1 MESKINNKTCQ
12 EGLHHRI
19 SALLEFSASDDV
31 TAFKEAIE
39 KEGHNVGETGL
50 WYGRRIGTKEVGYEE
65 RNPLMI
71 AAMFGSKNV
80 LSYILKTGKADVN
93 KSCGSDSATALHC
106 AVDGASPASAQIIK
120 LLLESSANPNAVDAR
135 GNRCYDLVVSMP
147 SVYNTRKKAVQSLLE
162 GANNVYK
169 KEATSI
175 GISSSLNE
183 RGKVAAGTA
192 EFPVSPR
199 YKEFPVDHSL
209 PDIKNGIYS
218 TDEFRMY
225 TFKVKPCS
233 RAYSHDWTECPF
245 AHPGENAKRRDPRK
259 YQYSCVPCPEFRK
272 GSCSKGDSCEYAHG
286 IFECWLHP
294 AQYRT
299 RLCKDEMACTRRVC
313 FFAHKPEELR
323 PLYACSGSA
332 LPSPTSY
339 SPGGANSLDICSS
352 LSSPDGGGS
361 GSSPVWQAPQ
371 AKLPKSR
378 LNLALS
384 ARDVNL
390 DIQSIGLESRRLMQ
404 KLMMEEMV
412 SSALSPNSSTWRNS
426 LPTSPS
432 FASPVPSPT
441 NIWGSASN
449 YSPSH
454 SKVIGSPAAYGLDLS
469 GGGVSL
475 RSPSEIPSP
484 SKNSIGME
492 SSSSTLFGWGS
503 PDGKLDWSI
512 RRDEFNKMNKS
523 NSFAFRSTANL
534 VATPELAEDAIDE
547 LDVSWVSSL
556 VKDSSSNN
564 YSTMLTH
571 EQFNEEHDDV
581 YARMTKTESVLVP
594 LSMFV
599 GFTTFQHAT
608 QPRFIELRTVTSRV

>member
-1 MESKINNKTCQ
+1 MDSKIKAGQ
-12 EGLHHRI
+12 EGLLHQRI

-31 TAFKEAIE
+31 NGFKDAIE
-39 KEGHNVGETGL
+39 KEGHDVGEVGL
-50 WYGRRIGTKEVGYEE
+50 WYGRRIGTKELGYEE
-65 RNPLMI
+65 RTPLMI

-93 KSCGSDSATALHC
+93 KSCGCDSATALHC
-106 AVDGASPASAQIIK
+106 AVDGASPASAQVIK
-120 LLLESSANPNAVDAR
+120 LLLDSSANANALDAR
-135 GNRCYDLVVSMP
+135 GNRSHDLALSMP
-147 SVYNTRKKAVQSLLE
+147 HIYSARKKAVQSILE

-169 KEATSI
+169 KESIATAASTTATSTT
-175 GISSSLNE
+175 GAATE
-183 RGKVAAGTA
+183 RTKA
-192 EFPVSPR
+192 EFPLSPR
-199 YKEFPVDHSL
+199 YKEFPFDYSL

-339 SPGGANSLDICSS
+339 SPGATSSLDICSS
-352 LSSPDGGGS
+352 PPPAAAVAGGGS
-361 GSSPVWQAPQ
+361 SPGWPTAQTN
-371 AKLPKSR
+371 KLPKSR

-404 KLMMEEMV
+404 KIMMEEMA
-412 SSALSPNSSTWRNS
+412 SALSPNSSSWINS

-432 FASPVPSPT
+432 FGSPVPSPT
-441 NIWGSASN
+441 SIWSNSPN
-449 YSPSH
+449 YSPSP
-454 SKVIGSPAAYGLDLS
+454 SKVIGSATYGLDLS
-469 GGGVSL
+469 GAAASRTSDFSI
-475 RSPSEIPSP
+475 RSPSELPSP
-484 SKNSIGME
+484 SME
-492 SSSSTLFGWGS
+492 SPSSSTLFGWGS
-503 PDGKLDWSI
+503 PDGKFDWSI
-512 RRDEFNKMNKS
+512 RRDELKKMNKS
-523 NSFAFRSTANL
+523 GSFAFRSSANP
-534 VATPELAEDAIDE
+534 VTTPELAEGDGIDGE
-547 LDVSWVSSL
+547 PDVSWVSSL
-556 VKDSSSNN
+556 VKDSNN

-571 EQFNEEHDDV
+571 
-581 YARMTKTESVLVP
+581 
-594 LSMFV
+594 
-599 GFTTFQHAT
+599 
-608 QPRFIELRTVTSRV
+608 

>member
-1 MESKINNKTCQ
+1 M
-12 EGLHHRI
+12 

-31 TAFKEAIE
+31 NGFKDAIE
-39 KEGHNVGETGL
+39 KEGHDVGEVGL
-50 WYGRRIGTKEVGYEE
+50 WYGRRIGTKELGYEE
-65 RNPLMI
+65 RTPLMI

-106 AVDGASPASAQIIK
+106 AVDGASPASAHVIK
-120 LLLESSANPNAVDAR
+120 LLLDSSANVNALDAR
-135 GNRCYDLVVSMP
+135 GNRSHDLALSMP
-147 SVYNTRKKAVQSLLE
+147 HIYNARKKAVQSVLE

-169 KEATSI
+169 KEAMATATTTTTT
-175 GISSSLNE
+175 GAATE
-183 RGKVAAGTA
+183 RTTKA
-192 EFPVSPR
+192 EFPLSPR
-199 YKEFPVDHSL
+199 YKEFPFDYSL

-339 SPGGANSLDICSS
+339 SPGAAPSLDICSS
-352 LSSPDGGGS
+352 PPSAAAVAVAAA
-361 GSSPVWQAPQ
+361 GSSPVWPTTQTN
-371 AKLPKSR
+371 KLPKSR

-404 KLMMEEMV
+404 KIMMEEMA
-412 SSALSPNSSTWRNS
+412 SALSPNSSSWINS

-432 FASPVPSPT
+432 FGSPVPSPT
-441 NIWGSASN
+441 SIWSNSSN
-449 YSPSH
+449 YSPSP
-454 SKVIGSPAAYGLDLS
+454 SKVIGSATYGLDLS
-469 GGGVSL
+469 GAAAASRNSDFSI
-475 RSPSEIPSP
+475 RSPTELPSP
-484 SKNSIGME
+484 SME
-492 SSSSTLFGWGS
+492 SSSSSTLFGWGS

-512 RRDEFNKMNKS
+512 RRDELKKMNKS
-523 NSFAFRSTANL
+523 GSFAFRSSANP
-534 VATPELAEDAIDE
+534 VTTPELADEDGIDGE
-547 LDVSWVSSL
+547 PDVSWIPTGMLSL
-556 VKDSSSNN
+556 EPFK
-564 YSTMLTH
+564 
-571 EQFNEEHDDV
+571 
-581 YARMTKTESVLVP
+581 R
-594 LSMFV
+594 
-599 GFTTFQHAT
+599 
-608 QPRFIELRTVTSRV
+608 SRGS